1 MSVSE
6 KSSVIENERG
16 FLQAL
21 IGDGTPL
28 LALVGLLLVLSGGFA
43 LFLAVTNQLLP
54 HDIQFLGITEN
65 ELCRVADCRVLH
77 FMFHDRAAFGGA
89 LISIGVL
96 YLWLAEFPLKQG
108 EAWAWWVFAISGS
121 LGFISFLAYLGY
133 GYLDLWH
140 ATATVLLLPV
150 FIAGLG
156 KSYFI
161 LNAPKRF
168 SALFKRAD
176 FSWKTTAGIGRIC
189 LLATAGGMVLGGFVI
204 TIVGMTGVFV
214 PEDLMYMNIRVADL
228 NNLNTRLVP
237 LIAHDRAGFGG
248 ALATTG
254 IAVLFCVW
262 CARPSR
268 SLWQALF
275 VSGIAGFATA
285 IGVHPVIGYNNLIH
299 LAPAF
304 LGAGI
309 FAAGLIFSFRPMI
322 EKGRLNNFSRL
333 RDQRTG

>member
-6 KSSVIENERG
+6 ESSIIENERG

-28 LALVGLLLVLSGGFA
+28 LALCGLLLTLSGGFA
-43 LFLAVTNQLLP
+43 LFLAVTHQLLP
-54 HDIQFLGITEN
+54 HDIQFLGMTEN

-96 YLWLAEFPLKQG
+96 YLWLAEFPLKPG

-140 ATATVLLLPV
+140 ATATILLLPV

-161 LNAPKRF
+161 LNGSKHF
-168 SALFKRAD
+168 SALFKRAN
-176 FSWKTTAGIGRIC
+176 FSWKTSAGFGRIC
-189 LLATAGGMVLGGFVI
+189 LLATAGGMILGGFVI

-214 PEDLMYMNIRVADL
+214 PEDLLYMNVAAADL
-228 NNLNTRLVP
+228 NSVNSRLIP

-254 IAVLFCVW
+254 IAVFCCIW
-262 CARPSR
+262 CARPAR
-268 SLWQALF
+268 SLWQALAI
-275 VSGIAGFATA
+275 SGVAGFATA

-309 FAAGLIFSFRPMI
+309 FAAGLIFSFRAMMRRETTNRI
-322 EKGRLNNFSRL
+322 SEL
-333 RDQRTG
+333 